1 MPSDP
6 VVARAEMER
15 LLAPGRGTTRD
26 PRWFRFGE
34 HTLEPD
40 EVIDLLRPFLTIE
53 REARIDEVLADRTR
67 SLAVVVEGVVDTG
80 NIAAVMRTADGLGV
94 QEFHAIDT
102 AGSYKH
108 SKRTAQGSE
117 KWLDRRKWRST
128 ADCVAYLRAT
138 GYRIVAAHLD
148 DNAVPIE
155 EIDFTV
161 PTAMVFGNELAG
173 LSDEMLEAADMTT
186 VIPITGFVQSFNLS
200 VAAALTLYRARN
212 DRQERL
218 GQHGDLDAA
227 DRLRTKA
234 VFVMKSVRHH
244 RRIIERLI
252 AEGRLDREIPS

>member
-6 VVARAEMER
+6 VIARAEMER
-15 LLAPGRGTTRD
+15 LLAPGRGTSRD
-26 PRWFRFGE
+26 PSWFRFGDS
-34 HTLEPD
+34 TLSPD
-40 EVIDLLRPFLTIE
+40 QVIELMRPFLTPE
-53 REARIDEVLADRTR
+53 REARIDDVLAHRTR

-80 NIAAVMRTADGLGV
+80 NIAAVMRTADGFGV

-128 ADCVAYLRAT
+128 AVCIEYLRAA

-148 DNAVPIE
+148 AAAVPLE
-155 EIDFTV
+155 EVDFTI
-161 PTAMVFGNELAG
+161 PTAIVFGNELAG
-173 LSDEMLEAADMTT
+173 LSPEMVEAADVTT

-200 VAAALTLYRARN
+200 VAAALTLYRARI
-212 DRQERL
+212 DRQMRR
-218 GQHGDLDAA
+218 GSHGDLEPA
-227 DRLRTKA
+227 DLLRTKA
-234 VFVMKSVRHH
+234 VFVMKSVKHH

-252 AEGRLDREIPS
+252 AEGALSPDGTD

>member
-6 VVARAEMER
+6 VTARAEMER
-15 LLAPGRGTTRD
+15 LLAPGRGTSRD
-26 PRWFRFGE
+26 PSWFRFGDT
-34 HTLEPD
+34 TLSPD
-40 EVIDLLRPFLTIE
+40 QVIELLRPFLTPE
-53 REARIDEVLADRTR
+53 REARIDDVLADRTR

-80 NIAAVMRTADGLGV
+80 NIAAVMRTADGFGV

-128 ADCVAYLRAT
+128 AACIEYLRAA

-148 DNAVPIE
+148 EDAVPLE
-155 EIDFTV
+155 TIDFSI
-161 PTAMVFGNELAG
+161 PTAVAFGNELAG
-173 LSDEMLEAADMTT
+173 LSPELIEAADMTT

-200 VAAALTLYRARN
+200 VAAAVMLYRARV
-212 DRQERL
+212 DRQMRL
-218 GQHGDLDAA
+218 GHHGDLDAT

-234 VFVMKSVRHH
+234 VFVMKSVKHH
-244 RRIIERLI
+244 RRIIERLV
-252 AEGRLDREIPS
+252 AEGRLVPDRSD